1 MKRLSILIL
10 GLVIYSGLYAQKE
23 VSWDLLAK
31 VTWAKAYVEELE
43 GYYDLPRFHA
53 DIKAIEGQEVI
64 ISGFSIP
71 LEVGSKTFA
80 LSAKP
85 MVSCFFCTGV
95 GFETIAEVIVKNDDT
110 SFDKIKTDQF
120 LKIKGTL
127 KTNRK
132 DPEHLMYILENVK
145 LVELKK

>member
-1 MKRLSILIL
+1 MKRLPIFILCL
-10 GLVIYSGLYAQKE
+10 GIYSGMYAQKE
-23 VSWDLLAK
+23 VSWELLSK
-31 VTWAKAYVEELE
+31 ITWAKTYVEELKD
-43 GYYDLPRFHA
+43 YYDLPRFHA
-53 DIKAIEGQEVI
+53 DIKALEGKEVI

-85 MVSCFFCTGV
+85 IVSCFFCTGV

-120 LKIKGTL
+120 IKIKGTF
-127 KTNRK
+127 KANRK